1 VPTRKSLLD
10 GNLLSLLLGGANS
23 VLLQLFHSPEYFP
36 RFAFPNKL
44 FDSNF
49 TLEQIVSTSVS
60 ILGVYW
66 SQTD

>member
-1 VPTRKSLLD
+1 MVERDGSQVGEGEEEEVPTRKSLLD

-44 FDSNF
+44 FDSN
-49 TLEQIVSTSVS
+49 TPLNK
-60 ILGVYW
+60 
-66 SQTD
+66 